1 MLGVK
6 RRALFVGIDEYAGGL
21 PSLTCAGNDALRLRD
36 AFAEAGY
43 ETAVLRNAATHDI
56 LKQIQTLTQDLT
68 KDDLFL
74 FFFAGHGFTA
84 ERQDDSGKP
93 RLDRQLAGKDDLRW
107 RLLAGKDGIG
117 LDDLKY
123 MTENVGCP
131 RVVILDACQTMVNV
145 SRGSDEGVREACTER
160 DLKAILEVISR
171 AGKKGPAAP
180 FVVINSCDV
189 GEVSYEMEECG
200 NGLFSRALLEV
211 LGETRANGERPSFD
225 EAFVKRIADRMT
237 GCGTRSQ
244 HPTFLGSVQD
254 ISIFP
259 ETEDELTPGA
269 EMQVNLSDGVT
280 MTFCWCPATT
290 SRSWKE
296 ISGGEDCFQ
305 MGGDATCLHRRED
318 EMPHPVRLTHGFW
331 IGKWPV
337 TQRQWR
343 TLTGDNPVPRR
354 LCGDDLPVVNVS
366 WKDCWRCIS
375 ELNGRQNRFR
385 FSLPTEAQWE
395 YACRAG
401 TCTSYAFGEQLEL
414 SKADFDGKG
423 APASAL
429 GFSPNNWGI
438 CAVHGTVWEWCQDF
452 YGSYGGKGEVV
463 DPVGPLLRDGDL
475 HVCRGGSWYSY
486 AEDCRSSRRGYCPPE
501 RRAINLGVRFACS
514 ATPCGDSVRK
524 EGAE

>member
-1 MLGVK
+1 MLGIK

-21 PSLTCAGNDALRLRD
+21 PALTCAGNDALRLRD
-36 AFAEAGY
+36 AFTEAGY

-56 LKQIQTLTQDLT
+56 LKQIETLTRDLT

-145 SRGSDEGVREACTER
+145 SRGFDESVREACTER

-189 GEVSYEMEECG
+189 GEVSYEMEEDG

-225 EAFVKRIADRMT
+225 EAFVKRIAGRMAE
-237 GCGTRSQ
+237 CGKRSQ

-269 EMQVNLSDGVT
+269 EMQVNLSNGVT

-290 SRSWKE
+290 GRAWKA
-296 ISGGEDCFQ
+296 ISNGSDCFQ
-305 MGGDATCLHRRED
+305 MGGGVSDPCQRED
-318 EMPHPVRLTHGFW
+318 ERTHPVRLTHGFW

-337 TQRQWR
+337 TQRQWVA
-343 TLTGDNPVPRR
+343 LTGENPVPGR
-354 LCGDDLPVVNVS
+354 LRCDEFPILNVS
-366 WKDCWRCIS
+366 WSDCQDCLSR
-375 ELNGRQNRFR
+375 LNSRQKRYR

-401 TCTSYAFGEQLEL
+401 TQTPYAFGVCLE
-414 SKADFDGKG
+414 SCVADFDGQ
-423 APASAL
+423 AL
-429 GFSPNNWGI
+429 ARPKQSCALNKWGI
-438 CAVHGTVWEWCQDF
+438 GAMHGSVWEWCQDF
-452 YGSYGGKGEVV
+452 YGEYGESV
-463 DPVGPLLRDGDL
+463 DPSGPLWGDFR
-475 HVCRGGSWYSY
+475 VCRGGSWFSA
-486 AEDCRSSRRGYCPPE
+486 AEECRSARRGRSSPDCR
-501 RRAINLGVRFACS
+501 ATNLGLRLVCS
-514 ATPCGDSVRK
+514 
-524 EGAE
+524 EGCRR